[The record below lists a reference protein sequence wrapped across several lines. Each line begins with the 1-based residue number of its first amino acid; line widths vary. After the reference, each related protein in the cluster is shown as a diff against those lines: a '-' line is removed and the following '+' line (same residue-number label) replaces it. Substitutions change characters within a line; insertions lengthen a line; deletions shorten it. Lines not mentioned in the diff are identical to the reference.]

1 MKKLEAAIRL
11 PPAEKNDII
20 LITNILIRGT
30 TMRVALITLLALLI
44 GNVAVADDAEDAG
57 AKLYEYFAT
66 FNAGDARQV
75 VSQIY
80 STPVHI
86 GGGSGH
92 RVLADPEAAVEN
104 LLTLYKQ
111 LEAQGWAES
120 KITDLKICLASDSL
134 ALVDTRYSR
143 IDNEGN
149 VMAPAVRTTLY
160 VLQKIAGDWKVVA
173 FYGHDNDK
181 RPACD

>member
-1 MKKLEAAIRL
+1 MGEIR
-11 PPAEKNDII
+11 
-20 LITNILIRGT
+20 
-30 TMRVALITLLALLI
+30 MRIKMIALFAFIVC
-44 GNVAVADDAEDAG
+44 NVAIADDAKDAG

-66 FNAGDARQV
+66 FNEKDVHKVANQV
-75 VSQIY
+75 Y

-92 RVLADPEAAVEN
+92 RVLTDPDAAVEN
-104 LLTLYKQ
+104 LTNLYEQ
-111 LEAQGWAES
+111 IEAQGWVES
-120 KITDLKICLASDSL
+120 RISDLKICLASESL

-149 VMAPAVRTTLY
+149 AIPPAIRTTLY
-160 VLQKIAGDWKVVA
+160 VLQKIDGDWRIVA

-181 RPACD
+181 RPACE

>member
-1 MKKLEAAIRL
+1 
-11 PPAEKNDII
+11 
-20 LITNILIRGT
+20 
-30 TMRVALITLLALLI
+30 MRVALTTLLALLVCNI
-44 GNVAVADDAEDAG
+44 AVADDAEDAG

-66 FNAGDARQV
+66 FNAKDVHKVANE
-75 VSQIY
+75 IY

-92 RVLADPEAAVEN
+92 RILADPEAAVEN
-104 LLTLYKQ
+104 LQTLYEQ
-111 LEAQGWAES
+111 IEAQGWAES

-143 IDNEGN
+143 IDKQGN
-149 VMAPAVRTTLY
+149 AMAPAVRTTLY

-173 FYGHDNDK
+173 FYSHSNDK